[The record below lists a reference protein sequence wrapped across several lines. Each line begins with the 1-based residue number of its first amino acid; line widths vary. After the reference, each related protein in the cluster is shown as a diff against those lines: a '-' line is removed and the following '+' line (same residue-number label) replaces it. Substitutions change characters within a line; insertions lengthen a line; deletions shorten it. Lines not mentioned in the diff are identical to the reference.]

1 MNKNFIHLVAIP
13 FTGLGLHNGFRGNR
27 WFKYRINIF
36 KKYTLK
42 SLINQTDLNF
52 ILWLAFRKEEKTNP
66 LTIRFYKY
74 LKNVCP
80 FPVIFTYGGCF
91 IWDDKYRNDNLL
103 ERLEIILP
111 EIKEKLG
118 KILGEKKWVYETMQP
133 SDDMYSSTAMEEI
146 NKQEPEKRGILSH
159 FRGFILNKQTQ
170 RVAEWNPTTINPPFY
185 TIMYPIEDFLDP
197 VKHFNYFKNSKS
209 HEDVIRLFNPIRLP
223 DNRYCVLVHEKNIS
237 TNWWHP
243 FRGKVYSWKEGREIM
258 KKGFNV
264 EIGETTKLEGGV
276 KETILAIR
284 RLFFRFLLLIG
295 FYKYAKR
302 IKDYIRHPN

>member
-1 MNKNFIHLVAIP
+1 MNNIIHFVMIP
-13 FTGLGLHNGFRGNR
+13 FTGLGLKGGYRGDK
-27 WFKYRINIF
+27 WFKYRIKIF
-36 KKYTLK
+36 KEYTLK
-42 SLINQTDLNF
+42 SLLNQTDKNF
-52 ILWLAFRKEEKTNP
+52 ILWLAFREEERYNP
-66 LTIRFYKY
+66 ICNKFKRY
-74 LKNVCP
+74 LEGIPNFKFV
-80 FPVIFTYGGCF
+80 FTYGGIP
-91 IWDDKYRNDNLL
+91 IWDDKYKNDNLL
-103 ERLEIILP
+103 ERLHLILP
-111 EIKEKLG
+111 QLKSYIN
-118 KILGEKKWVYETMQP
+118 GEQWVYETMQP